1 MVIWFVLI
9 IKRKYMKIRKI
20 IYSAKLCAALM
31 GTTMMFSLT
40 TPGLAKETTA
50 LQPPFLQEIQ
60 DQLTT
65 VSGLKD
71 QNITIVVIPD
81 KKRIMDIRPDAIRL
95 SYGLLQHMQDVNQ
108 LISTLAHA
116 TAHIALDYVTTPPLP
131 EDAGGD
137 DKGTSAADYIA
148 SSVRPRYPDKSNPP
162 VADAG
167 FQNDEPKIIER
178 PRYENED
185 YRFEVNKADV
195 AAAEQELRSDEAA
208 GKILAHAGYCP
219 SDYSRMLQY
228 FYEHPQKLLGNDH
241 YALDSDQWQ
250 RVDAAEH
257 LHSTKQACSPA
268 QINKTQKHAEAFNQ
282 WKARILG
289 ALHVQK

>member
-1 MVIWFVLI
+1 
-9 IKRKYMKIRKI
+9 MKIRKI

-131 EDAGGD
+131 EDA
-137 DKGTSAADYIA
+137 
-148 SSVRPRYPDKSNPP
+148 
-162 VADAG
+162 
-167 FQNDEPKIIER
+167 
-178 PRYENED
+178 
-185 YRFEVNKADV
+185 
-195 AAAEQELRSDEAA
+195 DEAA